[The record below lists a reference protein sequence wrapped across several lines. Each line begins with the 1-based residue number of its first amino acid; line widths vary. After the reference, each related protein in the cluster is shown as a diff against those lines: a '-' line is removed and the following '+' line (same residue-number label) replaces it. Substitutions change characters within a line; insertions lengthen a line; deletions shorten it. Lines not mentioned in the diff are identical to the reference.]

1 MREFIV
7 VALIMLGTSFQ
18 HVFGQDHTRFANNSN
33 REGAELIGTKAP
45 EWFNERWINS
55 DTLTLADLKGKVVLI
70 RWWVDQCPFCAQ
82 SSSALNGFHEKY
94 EDDGLV
100 VIGMFHPK
108 PQPKQISEEYVQK
121 ASDALQFTFP
131 IAIDDQWETLNEYW
145 LNVRRSFTSVS
156 FLIDQ
161 EGIIRYI
168 HPGPEYHEDGEGE
181 HKQCKKDYLELDAF
195 IQYLLD

>member
-1 MREFIV
+1 MKTLIV
-7 VALIMLGTSFQ
+7 IAVIMFGTSFQ
-18 HVFGQDHTRFANNSN
+18 QLFGQDHTVLNIDID

-45 EWFNERWINS
+45 EWFNKRWINS

-82 SSSALNGFHEKY
+82 SSSALNEFHEKY
-94 EDDGLV
+94 KDDGLV

-108 PQPKQISEEYVQK
+108 PRPQSTTMEYVQK
-121 ASDALQFTFP
+121 AAEALHFTFP
-131 IAIDDQWETLNEYW
+131 VAIDDHWETLNEYW

-168 HPGPEYHEDGEGE
+168 HPGPE
-181 HKQCKKDYLELDAF
+181 F
-195 IQYLLD
+195 ID